1 MGTAPRRPDQDRNA
15 CSRHGTRN
23 GRAAAIT
30 DSGRATSS
38 STTPATSAGTTAV
51 TSRGGDA

>member
-15 CSRHGTRN
+15 CSRQGTRN
-23 GRAAAIT
+23 GSAAAIT
-30 DSGRATSS
+30 DRGRAASS
-38 STTPATSAGTTAV
+38 STAPATSAGTTAF